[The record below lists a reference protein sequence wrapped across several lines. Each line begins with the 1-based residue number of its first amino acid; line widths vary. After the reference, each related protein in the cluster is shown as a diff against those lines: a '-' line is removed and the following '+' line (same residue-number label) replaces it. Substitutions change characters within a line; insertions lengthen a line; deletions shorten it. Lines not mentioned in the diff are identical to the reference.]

1 MKQYYAQLVIR
12 NDWERLHEVYPE
24 VRQMTNNQ
32 KGYDHLMENRYGIY
46 VRIEEK
52 WRRKG
57 GKYEVTPAQENIADI
72 FTLRTGDDIEFDRL
86 VEFGQLDR
94 ARGLFYHMLS
104 EKYDM
109 LKKIHSAW
117 ASGYREKSSELSQKS
132 FIEHSTRDLRSLI
145 DEVKHNFGTLEN
157 FFN

>member
-24 VRQMTNNQ
+24 VRQMTYNQ
-32 KGYDHLMENRYGIY
+32 KGYDHLIENSYGIN

-86 VEFGQLDR
+86 VELGHLDR
-94 ARGLFYHMLS
+94 ARGLFYHMLA
-104 EKYDM
+104 ETYHR
-109 LKKIHSAW
+109 L
-117 ASGYREKSSELSQKS
+117 
-132 FIEHSTRDLRSLI
+132 
-145 DEVKHNFGTLEN
+145 
-157 FFN
+157 